1 MTGSS
6 WEGGYVY
13 AWKTKPNKYA
23 IQNSGA
29 HFGVTI
35 SFKTNMMFISD
46 SGIDDPLVKRYGPV
60 VSAIPGPVVVWDVK
74 IVE

>member
-13 AWKTKPNKYA
+13 AWRTKPDKYA
-23 IQNSGA
+23 IENSGA

-35 SFKTNMMFISD
+35 SFKTNASFTRD
-46 SGIDDPLVKRYGPV
+46 TGIDDPAVAMYGPV
-60 VSAIPGPVVVWDVK
+60 VSATPGPIVVWDVN
-74 IVE
+74 IVG